1 MKSFGVQPYLF
12 PMPVLMIATY
22 SENDQVN
29 VMNMA
34 WGGICGENK
43 VALNIS
49 AGHKTAQNLKA
60 RGAFTIS
67 VADAAHMEAA
77 DFLGIASGNKIPD
90 KFARTGLNAVKSAL
104 VDAPVV
110 TDFPVT
116 LECKV
121 ESMQETD
128 GDLHVVGEILNALAR
143 EDVLAEDGKVDP
155 DKINALIFDQFRMGY
170 YVVGQQVG
178 KAWNAGAGLM
188 T

>member
-22 SENDQVN
+22 SENEQVN

-67 VADAAHMEAA
+67 VADVAHMAAA
-77 DFLGIASGNKIPD
+77 DFLGTASGNTMPD
-90 KFARTGLNAVKSAL
+90 KFDRSGLTAVKSEL

-121 ESMQETD
+121 ASMQEQD
-128 GDLHVVGEILNALAR
+128 GDLHVVGEIVNALAR
-143 EDVLAEDGKVDP
+143 EDVLTDGKVDP
-155 DKINALIFDQFRMGY
+155 SKVNALIFDQFQSGY
-170 YVVGQQVG
+170 YAVGQKVG
-178 KAWNAGAGLM
+178 QAWDAGMDMMG
-188 T
+188 

>member
-29 VMNMA
+29 MMNMA

-67 VADAAHMEAA
+67 VADVAHMEAA
-77 DFLGIASGNKIPD
+77 DYLGTASGNQVPD
-90 KFARTGLNAVKSAL
+90 KFARTCLTAVKSEL

-121 ESMQETD
+121 ASMTEQD
-128 GDLHVVGEILNALAR
+128 GDLHVVGEIVNALAR
-143 EDVLAEDGKVDP
+143 EDVLTNDKVDP
-155 DKINALIFDQFRMGY
+155 AKVNALIFDQFQAGY
-170 YVVGQQVG
+170 YSIGQKVGQ
-178 KAWNAGAGLM
+178 AWEAGLCLM
-188 T
+188 K

>member
-29 VMNMA
+29 MMNMA

-67 VADAAHMEAA
+67 VADVAHMEAA
-77 DFLGIASGNKIPD
+77 DYLGTASGNQVPD
-90 KFARTGLNAVKSAL
+90 KFARTGLTAVKSEL

-121 ESMQETD
+121 ASMTEQD
-128 GDLHVVGEILNALAR
+128 GDLHVVGEIVNALAR
-143 EDVLAEDGKVDP
+143 EDVLTNDKVDP
-155 DKINALIFDQFRMGY
+155 AKVNALIFDQFQAGY
-170 YVVGQQVG
+170 YSIGQKVGQ
-178 KAWNAGAGLM
+178 AWEAGLGLM
-188 T
+188 K

>member
-29 VMNMA
+29 MMNMA

-67 VADAAHMEAA
+67 VADVAHMEAA
-77 DFLGIASGNKIPD
+77 DYLGTASGNQVPD
-90 KFARTGLNAVKSAL
+90 KFARTGLTAVKSEL

-121 ESMQETD
+121 ASITEQD
-128 GDLHVVGEILNALAR
+128 GDLHVVGEIVNALAR
-143 EDVLAEDGKVDP
+143 EDVLTNDKVDP
-155 DKINALIFDQFRMGY
+155 AKVNALIFDQFQAGY
-170 YVVGQQVG
+170 YSIGQKVGQ
-178 KAWNAGAGLM
+178 AWEAGLGLM
-188 T
+188 K

>member
-29 VMNMA
+29 MMNMA

-60 RGAFTIS
+60 RGAYTIS
-67 VADAAHMEAA
+67 VADVAHMEAA
-77 DFLGIASGNKIPD
+77 DYLGTASGNQVPD
-90 KFARTGLNAVKSAL
+90 KFARTGLTAVKSEL
-104 VDAPVV
+104 VDAPVI

-121 ESMQETD
+121 ASMTEQD
-128 GDLHVVGEILNALAR
+128 GDLHVVGEIVNALAR
-143 EDVLAEDGKVDP
+143 EDVLTDDKVDP
-155 DKINALIFDQFRMGY
+155 TKVNALIFDQFQAGY
-170 YVVGQQVG
+170 YSIGQKVGQ
-178 KAWNAGAGLM
+178 AWEAGLGLM
-188 T
+188 K

>member
-29 VMNMA
+29 MMNMA

-67 VADAAHMEAA
+67 VADVAHMEAA
-77 DFLGIASGNKIPD
+77 DYLGTASGNQVPD
-90 KFARTGLNAVKSAL
+90 KFARTGLTAVKSEL

-121 ESMQETD
+121 ASMTEQD
-128 GDLHVVGEILNALAR
+128 GDLHVVGEIVNALAR
-143 EDVLAEDGKVDP
+143 EDVLTDDKVDP
-155 DKINALIFDQFRMGY
+155 TKVNALIFDQFQAGY
-170 YVVGQQVG
+170 YSIGQKVGQ
-178 KAWNAGAGLM
+178 AWEAGLGLM
-188 T
+188 K

>member
-22 SENDQVN
+22 TENDQVN
-29 VMNMA
+29 MMNMA

-67 VADAAHMEAA
+67 VADVAHMEAA
-77 DFLGIASGNKIPD
+77 DYLGTASGNQVPD
-90 KFARTGLNAVKSAL
+90 KFARTGLTAVKSEL

-121 ESMQETD
+121 ASITEQD
-128 GDLHVVGEILNALAR
+128 GDLHVVGEIVNALAR
-143 EDVLAEDGKVDP
+143 EDVLTNDKVDP
-155 DKINALIFDQFRMGY
+155 AKVNALIFDQFQAGY
-170 YVVGQQVG
+170 YSIGQKVGQ
-178 KAWNAGAGLM
+178 AWEAGLGLM
-188 T
+188 K

>member
-29 VMNMA
+29 MMNMA

-67 VADAAHMEAA
+67 VADVAHMEAA
-77 DFLGIASGNKIPD
+77 DYLGTASGNQVPD
-90 KFARTGLNAVKSAL
+90 KFARTGLTAVKSEL

-121 ESMQETD
+121 ASMAEQD
-128 GDLHVVGEILNALAR
+128 GDLHVVGEIVNALAR
-143 EDVLAEDGKVDP
+143 EDVLTNDKVDP
-155 DKINALIFDQFRMGY
+155 AKVNALIFDQFQAGY
-170 YVVGQQVG
+170 YSIGQKVGQ
-178 KAWNAGAGLM
+178 AWEAGLGLM
-188 T
+188 K

>member
-29 VMNMA
+29 MMNMA

-67 VADAAHMEAA
+67 VADVAHMEAA
-77 DFLGIASGNKIPD
+77 DYLGTASGNQVPD
-90 KFARTGLNAVKSAL
+90 KFARTGLTAVKSEL
-104 VDAPVV
+104 VDAPVI

-121 ESMQETD
+121 ASMTEQD
-128 GDLHVVGEILNALAR
+128 GDLHVVGEIVNALAR
-143 EDVLAEDGKVDP
+143 EDVLTNDKVDP
-155 DKINALIFDQFRMGY
+155 AKVNALIFDQFQAGY
-170 YVVGQQVG
+170 YSIGQKVGQ
-178 KAWNAGAGLM
+178 AWEAGLGLM
-188 T
+188 K

>member
-29 VMNMA
+29 MMNMA

-67 VADAAHMEAA
+67 VADVAHMEAA
-77 DFLGIASGNKIPD
+77 DYLGTASGNQVPD
-90 KFARTGLNAVKSAL
+90 KFARTGLTAVKSSL

-121 ESMQETD
+121 ASMTEQD
-128 GDLHVVGEILNALAR
+128 GDLHVVGEIVNALAR
-143 EDVLAEDGKVDP
+143 EDVLTNDKVDP
-155 DKINALIFDQFRMGY
+155 AKVNALIFDQFQAGY
-170 YVVGQQVG
+170 YSIGQKVGQ
-178 KAWNAGAGLM
+178 AWEAGLGLM
-188 T
+188 K

>member
-29 VMNMA
+29 MMNMA

-49 AGHKTAQNLKA
+49 AGHKTAQNLKV

-67 VADAAHMEAA
+67 VADVAHMEAA
-77 DFLGIASGNKIPD
+77 DYLGTASGNQVPD
-90 KFARTGLNAVKSAL
+90 KFARTGLTAVKSEL

-121 ESMQETD
+121 ASITEQD
-128 GDLHVVGEILNALAR
+128 GDLHVVGEIVNALAR
-143 EDVLAEDGKVDP
+143 EDVLTNDKVDP
-155 DKINALIFDQFRMGY
+155 AKVNALIFDQFQAGY
-170 YVVGQQVG
+170 YSIGQKVGQ
-178 KAWNAGAGLM
+178 AWEAGLGLM
-188 T
+188 K

>member
-29 VMNMA
+29 MMNMA

-49 AGHKTAQNLKA
+49 AGHKTAQNLKS

-67 VADAAHMEAA
+67 VADVAHMEAA
-77 DFLGIASGNKIPD
+77 DYLGTASGNQVPD
-90 KFARTGLNAVKSAL
+90 KFARTGLTAVKSEL

-121 ESMQETD
+121 ASMTEQD
-128 GDLHVVGEILNALAR
+128 GDLHVVGEIVNALAR
-143 EDVLAEDGKVDP
+143 EDVLTNDKVDP
-155 DKINALIFDQFRMGY
+155 AKVNALIFDQFQAGY
-170 YVVGQQVG
+170 YSIGQKVGQ
-178 KAWNAGAGLM
+178 AWEAGLGLM
-188 T
+188 K